1 MYMLD
6 YYFFFISIFLL
17 KPQGN
22 PKVTPQN
29 WYFELVMRLI
39 LSLRLDLVK
48 FKVHYSSA
56 RVYFVKIEF

>member
-22 PKVTPQN
+22 PTKLVFWAETN
-29 WYFELVMRLI
+29 SKFETRL
-39 LSLRLDLVK
+39 SQT
-48 FKVHYSSA
+48 
-56 RVYFVKIEF
+56 